1 MKNREMTKGEELQQ
15 LLQHKL
21 DNKTKPLGALGR
33 LEEIALKIGLIQQTT
48 KPIVQHPH
56 IVVFAGDHGI
66 AKTGLV
72 NAYPQEVT
80 AQMVLNF
87 AHGGAAINVFCR
99 QNQLT
104 LKVVDAG
111 VNYDFTTSP
120 GQVIDAKIGY
130 GTKNYLT
137 ESAMTI
143 AEAGQAIEKGR
154 SIVRQLAAEGCNCV
168 GFGEMGI
175 GNTSSATLIMSAI
188 TGLPVVEF
196 TGRGAGLSDD
206 QLQKKTDT
214 LKQVYEK
221 HALNTL
227 GQLPFD
233 LLARVG
239 GFEIAM
245 MAGAY
250 LEAVHLHLI
259 VLVDGFIATAAM
271 LIANEIYR
279 VTNQRS
285 AVAGWTTLTDH
296 CIFAHTSQEAG
307 HEKIV
312 RHLGVTPL
320 LHLSMRLGEGTGA
333 ALAMPMIHAAV
344 NFLNEMASFESAGVS
359 TQNA

>member
-1 MKNREMTKGEELQQ
+1 MKNREMKKGEELKQ
-15 LLQHKL
+15 LLQHTI
-21 DNKTKPLGALGR
+21 DHKTKPLGALGR
-33 LEEIALKIGLIQQTT
+33 LEEIALQIGLIQQTT
-48 KPIVQHPH
+48 KPVVKQPH

-87 AHGGAAINVFCR
+87 ANGGAAINVFCR

-111 VNYDFTTSP
+111 VNYDFTSNSID
-120 GQVIDAKIGY
+120 VIDAKIGY
-130 GTKNYLT
+130 GTKNYLN
-137 ESAMTI
+137 EPAMTM
-143 AEAGQAIEKGR
+143 AEAEQAIGKGR
-154 SIVRQLAAEGCNCV
+154 SIVRELAAEGCNCI

-175 GNTSSATLIMSAI
+175 GNTSSATLIMSAL

-196 TGRGAGLSDD
+196 TGRGAGLNDD
-206 QLQKKTDT
+206 QLDKKIDT
-214 LKQVYEK
+214 LQQVYEK

-227 GQLPFD
+227 GQKPLD
-233 LLARVG
+233 LLSRVG

-250 LEAVHLHLI
+250 LEAVHLKMI
-259 VLVDGFIATAAM
+259 VLVDGFISTAAM
-271 LIANEIYR
+271 LIANEISQ
-279 VTNQRS
+279 VLHQ
-285 AVAGWTTLTDH
+285 

-307 HEKIV
+307 HEKIL

-359 TQNA
+359 TQNAEG

>member
-1 MKNREMTKGEELQQ
+1 MKKDLQQ
-15 LLQHKL
+15 QLQHII
-21 DNKTKPLGALGR
+21 DYKTKPLGALGR
-33 LEEIALKIGLIQQTT
+33 LEEIALQIGLIQQTT
-48 KPIVQHPH
+48 KPVVQHPH

-87 AHGGAAINVFCR
+87 AQGGAAINVFCR

-111 VNYDFTTSP
+111 VNYDFAPDQTA
-120 GQVIDAKIGY
+120 IINAKTGY
-130 GTKNYLT
+130 GTKNYLN
-137 ESAMTI
+137 EPAMTL
-143 AEAGQAIEKGR
+143 AEAEQAIEKGR
-154 SIVRQLAAEGCNCV
+154 SIVRQLAADGCNCI

-196 TGRGAGLSDD
+196 TGRGAGLNDD
-206 QLQKKTDT
+206 QLQKKIDT
-214 LKQVYEK
+214 LQQVYTK
-221 HALNTL
+221 HALSTL
-227 GQLPFD
+227 GQQPLE
-233 LLARVG
+233 LLSRVG

-250 LEAVHLHLI
+250 LEAVQQNMI
-259 VLVDGFIATAAM
+259 VLVDGFISTAAM
-271 LIANEIYR
+271 LIANEISS
-279 VTNQRS
+279 VIT
-285 AVAGWTTLTDH
+285 H

-307 HEKIV
+307 HEKIL

-333 ALAMPMIHAAV
+333 ALAIPMIQAAV

-359 TQNA
+359 NKDN

>member
-1 MKNREMTKGEELQQ
+1 MKKDLHQQ
-15 LLQHKL
+15 LQHII
-21 DNKTKPLGALGR
+21 DYKTKPLGALGR
-33 LEEIALKIGLIQQTT
+33 LEEIALQIGLIQQTT
-48 KPIVQHPH
+48 KPVIKHPH

-87 AHGGAAINVFCR
+87 ANGGAAINVFCR

-111 VNYDFTTSP
+111 VNYDFTSNP
-120 GQVIDAKIGY
+120 INIISAKIGY
-130 GTKNYLT
+130 GTKNYLN
-137 ESAMTI
+137 EPAMTV
-143 AEAGQAIEKGR
+143 AEAEQAIGKGR
-154 SIVRQLAAEGCNCV
+154 SIVRQLAADGCNCI

-175 GNTSSATLIMSAI
+175 GNTSSATLIMSSL

-196 TGRGAGLSDD
+196 TGRGAGLNDD
-206 QLQKKTDT
+206 QLQQKIDT
-214 LKQVYEK
+214 LQQVYEK

-227 GQLPFD
+227 SKKPID
-233 LLARVG
+233 LLSRVG

-245 MAGAY
+245 MVGAY
-250 LEAVHLHLI
+250 LEAVQLKMI
-259 VLVDGFIATAAM
+259 VLVDGFISTAAM
-271 LIANEIYR
+271 LIANEISGVIHR
-279 VTNQRS
+279 
-285 AVAGWTTLTDH
+285 

-307 HEKIV
+307 HEKIL

-333 ALAMPMIHAAV
+333 ALAMPMIQAAV

-359 TQNA
+359 NKE